1 MNRFI
6 IVDGLPF
13 LYANGKAYA
22 VRWDDKG
29 FTVGAEVEIASVPT
43 NTFSELS
50 IKAKCAG
57 HLDSI
62 QGKEPVQENPSN
74 ETQENQDTEPEQVE
88 ADNQETPEEQDAE
101 PEQDETSINL
111 EDLKLDELKEYAA
124 NNGISLNGARTK
136 ATIIEAIRSA
146 KG

>member
-43 NTFSELS
+43 ITYSELS
-50 IKAKCAG
+50 IKAKCKG

-62 QGKEPVQENPSN
+62 QDKEPEQEETSN
-74 ETQENQDTEPEQVE
+74 ETQDKEPEQE
-88 ADNQETPEEQDAE
+88 ETV
-101 PEQDETSINL
+101 SVNL
-111 EDLKLDELKEYAA
+111 EDLKLEELKEYAA

-136 ATIIEAIRSA
+136 ATIIEAIRNA